1 MFRAASPLFVLVIGV
16 VKLRREENKTFR
28 YVKEKAPSRG
38 ESGKEG
44 NGFSGRLNFELYDF
58 ADSVIYAVIA
68 ITIIFVFFVRV
79 FSVDGISMVPT
90 LHNNDMIVVAYA
102 GSKLEKGD
110 VVVVAK
116 TPGFSESLVK
126 RVIALGG
133 DSVYINFSTGKVYVN
148 DAELIEYYVNTP
160 TERQYDIA
168 FPVTVP
174 EGSVFLLG
182 DNRND
187 SIDSRS
193 SLIGC
198 VEEDN
203 IIGRVLFKL
212 NFGDWKV
219 K

>member
-1 MFRAASPLFVLVIGV
+1 MR
-16 VKLRREENKTFR
+16 KEENKTFR
-28 YVKEKAPSRG
+28 YVNEKASFRSEG
-38 ESGKEG
+38 GK
-44 NGFSGRLNFELYDF
+44 NGKAFSGMLNFELYDF
-58 ADSVIYAVIA
+58 ADSVIYALIA
-68 ITIIFVFFVRV
+68 ITIFFVFFARV
-79 FSVDGISMVPT
+79 FSVEGTSMVPT
-90 LHNNDMIVVAYA
+90 LHDNDMIVVASA
-102 GSKLEKGD
+102 GSRIEKGD

-116 TPGFSESLVK
+116 TPEFSESLVK

-148 DAELIEYYVNTP
+148 EAELIEYYVNTP

-168 FPVTVP
+168 FPITVP
-174 EGSVFLLG
+174 QGSVFLLG

-198 VEEDN
+198 VGEKN
-203 IIGRVLFKL
+203 IVGRVLFKL
-212 NFGDWKV
+212 NFRDWKV